1 MSYTPADMFA
11 LIGTVPALPGARC
24 RHRSHLFDPPE
35 GRETAETVAA
45 RQAQALALCGG
56 CPSLRRCREWFATL
70 TPSRRPTGVI
80 AGRIHQPPPPG
91 RPKKEPSTA

>member
-35 GRETAETVAA
+35 GRETAEAVQA
-45 RQAQALALCGG
+45 RQGQALALCGG
-56 CPSLRRCREWFATL
+56 CPALRRCREWFTSL
-70 TPSRRPTGVI
+70 TPAKKPTGVI

-91 RPKKEPSTA
+91 RPPKASTA